1 MSYLIK
7 QQKWPR
13 TQQRYTTLLHNKLFP
28 LFLNSITFTSLVL
41 LLAASLTL
49 GDQIPWNI
57 FRGLNSIQSHKE
69 VFSMTALSW
78 LLILQAFNNLIMAIY
93 TYMWAMVEIFLSTL
107 KLLLYIPTLPKTFYT
122 FWAYDKPIVTWYW
135 TLVFLWC

>member
-1 MSYLIK
+1 MTKNTTKVHHTTS
-7 QQKWPR
+7 QQ
-13 TQQRYTTLLHNKLFP
+13 
-28 LFLNSITFTSLVL
+28 IISLVL
-41 LLAASLTL
+41 KLY
-49 GDQIPWNI
+49 NI
-57 FRGLNSIQSHKE
+57 YFPCSTSCCLFNTWRSNSMEYFWGLNSIQSHKE